1 MNLDTG
7 LTAALPAGMPSSSA
21 AGRTGWQSGEETL
34 LFNEVANGRAEGLPL
49 KAVFERVAE
58 KTGRKPNSIRNYYY
72 ARIKEG
78 GAAASGAFHS
88 AAFVPFSE
96 EEMRALLRTV
106 LTEQAKGTSVRAC
119 TLCMGQGDTKT
130 MLRYQNKYRSLI
142 RTNPN
147 LVRQVLEELS
157 EEGVPAF
164 DPYSAKPSRRGQRGK
179 RGASGIANLASEA
192 ADALAHV
199 KGIDAAA
206 FFEVLLAV
214 ASAAE
219 GKEQNESEQ
228 LSKQCV
234 ELRERL
240 ALQDHAL
247 AAQRERFGKL
257 IALFR
262 QMMEVNRAFLVESN
276 VAKSPALGAYVRDLT
291 RSVEDCERIL
301 SMIS

>member
-21 AGRTGWQSGEETL
+21 VGRTGWQSGEETL

-72 ARIKEG
+72 ARVKEG
-78 GAAASGAFHS
+78 GTDASGVFHS

-142 RTNPN
+142 RTNPT

-199 KGIDAAA
+199 KGVDAA
-206 FFEVLLAV
+206 FFEMLLAV
-214 ASAAE
+214 AAAAE

-228 LSKQCV
+228 LSKQCD